1 MTEGDAVLVDSEEF
15 KSVKPAANAALA
27 YTRRQQEIQRHQRL
41 GQDQEAAESSAA
53 AAENCTG
60 RPGTMVEMACL

>member
-1 MTEGDAVLVDSEEF
+1 MTEGDVVLVDSEEF
-15 KSVKPAANAALA
+15 KSVKPTADAAPA
-27 YTRRQQEIQRHQRL
+27 YTGMQHENQRHQKPIR
-41 GQDQEAAESSAA
+41 DQAAAESSAE